1 MTENTNIQK
10 RVNKGKDT
18 PPDTLVQD
26 TLELIENECKTN
38 DQIFIIRNIIALIS
52 NGLEFNIRNIIRILQ
67 EHGDDTRLIVKDD
80 KTNFE
85 YQKDFGIPAS
95 NIGYLFGPISKGIW
109 KNNISIDQIMSF
121 QTKSSLLL
129 KELKETE
136 QLGIDIVVENNIS
149 TRDIPSGILRKKI
162 DSSKI
167 LFNQKKDKLKKVEKR
182 ALEDE
187 QTKIKQ
193 DEQKLARKKEK
204 NKKLKEKQKIKR
216 ELRKESLISFIATNP
231 ESNNK
236 TLEEWSLFAK
246 ENGIK
251 INDTYE
257 SQDLIFQD
265 IFNSANKIIGN
276 ELKENI
282 VPQESVKS
290 VEIISTNELASK
302 DSKKVSE
309 WIKYADE
316 KKIDLAGATLKDD
329 IYDLI
334 KLDYE
339 EK

>member
-1 MTENTNIQK
+1 MSENTNIQK
-10 RVNKGKDT
+10 KVNKGKDI
-18 PPDTLVQD
+18 PPVTLVKD

-38 DQIFIIRNIIALIS
+38 DQIFIIRNIISLIS

-67 EHGDDTRLIVKDD
+67 EHGNDTRLIVKDD

-167 LFNQKKDKLKKVEKR
+167 LFSQKKEKLKKVEKKV
-182 ALEDE
+182 LEDE
-187 QTKIKQ
+187 QTKIKLE
-193 DEQKLARKKEK
+193 EQKLARKKAK

-216 ELRKESLISFIATNP
+216 ELRKECLISFIATNP

-265 IFNSANKIIGN
+265 IFNSANKIVGN

-282 VPQESVKS
+282 VPQESVKP
-290 VEIISTNELASK
+290 VEIISTNVLVSK

-334 KLDYE
+334 KLDHE

>member
-167 LFNQKKDKLKKVEKR
+167 LFNQKKDKLKKVEKK

-290 VEIISTNELASK
+290 VEIISTNVLASK

-309 WIKYADE
+309 WIKYAEE
-316 KKIDLAGATLKDD
+316 KKIDLAGAILKDD

>member
-1 MTENTNIQK
+1 MSENTNIQK

-18 PPDTLVQD
+18 PPDTLVKD

-109 KNNISIDQIMSF
+109 KNNISID
-121 QTKSSLLL
+121 
-129 KELKETE
+129 
-136 QLGIDIVVENNIS
+136 IVVENNIS

-167 LFNQKKDKLKKVEKR
+167 LFNQKKDKLKKVEKK
-182 ALEDE
+182 AIEDE

-193 DEQKLARKKEK
+193 EEQKIARKKEK

-290 VEIISTNELASK
+290 VEIISTNVLASK

-309 WIKYADE
+309 WIKYAEE